1 MAERESAFLRFLILA
16 SPQQVKLVLGKATSS
31 QLKALAEVC
40 FNLLHG
46 EIDANLLKSLKPY
59 SSLLRSL
66 SKKSLSA
73 NKRRTLASRKFKLV
87 QKILKLVADLLP

>member
-16 SPQQVKLVLGKATSS
+16 APQQVKLVLGKATTS

-46 EIDANLLKSLKPY
+46 EIEPQLLKALKPY
-59 SSLLRSL
+59 SSLLRTL
-66 SKKSLSA
+66 SEKRLSATKRRAAASRSFKSL
-73 NKRRTLASRKFKLV
+73 
-87 QKILKLVADLLP
+87 QKILKLSEHLLP